1 MKKKYELLKDDFIEV
16 DGRKLYRIRALKGF
30 GYVEKGKLGGYIE
43 REENLSHSGN
53 AWISGD
59 ARVYGDARVSGN
71 AWVSGDARVYGD
83 ARVCDNAEVSGDARV
98 SGNAWVSGNAE
109 VYGDARVYGNAEVC
123 DNAEVSGD
131 ARVSGNAWVSGNA
144 EVYGDANIT
153 NNNDYCCFSCF
164 GSANQTT
171 TAYKTKDGHVEIVC
185 GCFQGT
191 IGEFAAR
198 VEETHGDNKHGREY
212 KAIIEVIKAKFGI
225 NNEREL

>member
-1 MKKKYELLKDDFIEV
+1 MEKKYELLKDDFIEV

-53 AWISGD
+53 AW
-59 ARVYGDARVSGN
+59 
-71 AWVSGDARVYGD
+71 VSGDARVYG
-83 ARVCDNAEVSGDARV
+83 NAEVYGDA
-98 SGNAWVSGNAE
+98 W
-109 VYGDARVYGNAEVC
+109 VYGDARVYGNAEVSGY
-123 DNAEVSGD
+123 AEVYGD
-131 ARVSGNAWVSGNA
+131 AW
-144 EVYGDANIT
+144 VYGDANIT

-164 GSANQTT
+164 GSANRTT

-198 VEETHGDNKHGREY
+198 VEETHGDNKFGREY

-225 NNEREL
+225 NNESEL